1 MHWTTGR
8 VWSLPAEGEA
18 VVGAL
23 ATSTIALDDRCVSR
37 RHATMLRQP
46 GGRWLVVDQ
55 SRNGTKVN
63 GQRVHTTTVD
73 TGDLLEVGDTQ
84 LLLLDRVLVDAV
96 PTFDALL
103 GTSCISGYRPTSA
116 LLHAIASAPRAIAL
130 VGPHRKALEFVAA
143 EVRRVVDLPLRWGN
157 LQPDDVVSKL
167 ASVCDMSETEA
178 RKHTL
183 FAAAQDATSPTDPRG
198 PWTLVLCARTK
209 GAQVVYAPFAIHI
222 PVRGIDERPDDRTA
236 IAARIY
242 AARPDLHPFLSLD
255 ELTRVLSNPK
265 LVNIAEAWEAA
276 ARLAALAQTGG
287 NVKAAAALLGEPR
300 STLDGWL
307 ERHGVE
313 ASTMS
318 SVGATSPPR

>member
-1 MHWTTGR
+1 MHWTTGG
-8 VWSLPAEGEA
+8 VWSLPVEGEA
-18 VVGAL
+18 IIGTLSSSTVVL
-23 ATSTIALDDRCVSR
+23 EDRCVSR
-37 RHATMLRQP
+37 RHATLHRQS
-46 GGRWLVVDQ
+46 GGRWLLLDQ

-73 TGDLLEVGDTQ
+73 TGDLLEVGDTT
-84 LLLLDRVLVDAV
+84 LVLLDRALVDAI
-96 PTFDALL
+96 PTFDAVL
-103 GTSCISGYRPTSA
+103 GTTCISGYRPTSV
-116 LLHAIASAPRAIAL
+116 LLHAIASAPRALAL
-130 VGPHRKALEFVAA
+130 LGPHRKALEFVAA
-143 EVRRVVDLPLRWGN
+143 EVRRVAGLPLRWVN

-209 GAQVVYAPFAIHI
+209 GAAVVYAPFAIHI
-222 PVRGIDERPDDRTA
+222 PVRGIDERPDDRSA

-242 AARPDLHPFLSLD
+242 AARPDLRPFLSLE

-265 LVNIAEAWEAA
+265 LVNIAEGWEAA

-313 ASTMS
+313 ASTAR
-318 SVGATSPPR
+318 GTTSPPR